1 MPRMPKLRWQPI
13 LPPGQRNC
21 RKIQSRD
28 GRYGHA
34 QLWLFGAIR
43 HRDQQRR
50 ILVGEHRTRKKIR
63 ASGFDRGGFPFHL
76 CYRAFGTM
84 ERDSGSVD
92 DQGRIL
98 ARGIF
103 THVAMAGPGA
113 APYGWA
119 AVQFRRNKG
128 LWDAIL
134 SKLVT
139 GKSNAQAYEFVKI
152 GGAEI
157 GFVALSQVIDKRAGS
172 GWKVPARSHASI
184 TAAGSIVKARGG
196 QQSRQGIY

>member
-1 MPRMPKLRWQPI
+1 MAANFAVPAKEIAAKFKVATGDTATLNFGSS
-13 LPPGQRNC
+13 GQFVTEISNGVFWSANIEHA
-21 RKIQSRD
+21 KKSEQAGLTVPDSRFT
-28 GRYGHA
+28 YATGHLL
-34 QLWLFGAIR
+34 LW
-43 HRDQQRR
+43 
-50 ILVGEHRTRKKIR
+50 GENP
-63 ASGFDRGGFPFHL
+63 DL
-76 CYRAFGTM
+76 
-84 ERDSGSVD
+84 VD

-98 ARGIF
+98 ARGIS

-172 GWKVPARSHASI
+172 EWKVPARSHASI